1 MTASP
6 GRPTARHRQ
15 PADFAALAREAGAEV
30 NARFGHRLMG
40 LPGTW
45 LGALDAQPLH
55 SENSA
60 NSENSAAQSRMHRSW
75 SAPWSQ
81 WHYWWQAHY
90 LDAVLDAGYLALARG
105 DRSEARA
112 ELQRARA
119 LLRGILLRNFGVFRN
134 DYYDDMAWLA
144 LAAGRLNEL
153 SLRLTARTARLA
165 KHAVISLTH
174 QLHGGHDDV
183 LGGGIYWSR
192 KRDFKN
198 TPVNAPAALLFARIG
213 EVDRAASLLDW
224 LRVELF
230 ESKLGLYVDG
240 VHPTAAGRSIENT
253 IYTYN
258 QGPVLAAML
267 EVGRPQDL
275 AHAEA
280 LIESVH
286 RGLSTPGQ
294 GLRLE
299 PGGDGSLFTGILC
312 RYLASAA
319 RDPRLPNQSR
329 ETASNLVRE
338 TAATLRR
345 ESPAHLSAAVQRWS
359 VLSAAATA

>member
-45 LGALDAQPLH
+45 IGALDARPLH
-55 SENSA
+55 SDTA
-60 NSENSAAQSRMHRSW
+60 TRQLGKHRKFQ
-75 SAPWSQ
+75 APWSE

-90 LDAVLDAGYLALARG
+90 LDAVLDAGFLALARG

-119 LLRGILLRNFGVFRN
+119 LLRGILIRNFGVFRN
-134 DYYDDMAWLA
+134 DYYDDMVWLA

-153 SLRLTARTARLA
+153 SLRLTARTVRLA

-198 TPVNAPAALLFARIG
+198 TPVNGPAALLFARIG

-230 ESKLGLYVDG
+230 EPKLGLYLDG
-240 VHPTAAGRSIENT
+240 VHPTPNGRSVENT

-280 LIESVH
+280 LIESV
-286 RGLSTPGQ
+286 RSRLVTPGQ
-294 GLRLE
+294 SLRLE

-312 RYLASAA
+312 RYLAFAA
-319 RDPRLPNQSR
+319 HDSRLPATAR
-329 ETASNLVRE
+329 HTASALVRD
-338 TAATLRR
+338 AAVHVAGQ
-345 ESPAHLSAAVQRWS
+345 SPDQLSTAVQRWTI
-359 VLSAAATA
+359 LSATAALDD